1 MNGVARRVPVQDLR
15 NPRVSVRQ
23 NAVNTGCQVTERHHI
38 QRLRGRGCEL
48 TQRCGKSPLGCFL
61 LSARMERDQRHDKL
75 RKPLTTREQG
85 AIDRMETRYSDRVR
99 IAHVM
104 EPRRRDNLLRRP
116 APKRKR
122 DPGCTSCN
130 ALHMSPSARQRHK
143 TVSSNRPSTHH
154 QIGIHHA
161 QTTDTPS
168 DTPSESCPRQHQRAR
183 SDQPRAAAIRS
194 ADLCHP
200 NANPSRAGS
209 PTSSTQENTNEEKR
223 REMDISAGRRGQAS
237 RSAPLRA
244 PPSPRRRAGSRAGS
258 SGPSV
263 CRSKFPLLSQD
274 PQTQPNVVAECL
286 GHPRVRRP
294 ARLLEQVNERDQRAT
309 QAPLRLRPGAS
320 AMSAARSILEAGGF
334 RHHPCP

>member
-1 MNGVARRVPVQDLR
+1 MHGVAWLVPVQDLR

-48 TQRCGKSPLGCFL
+48 AALWKVPAGLLPPQRPYGTRSTTRQAP
-61 LSARMERDQRHDKL
+61 ET
-75 RKPLTTREQG
+75 LTTREQG

-161 QTTDTPS
+161 QTTDPPS

-194 ADLCHP
+194 ADVCHP

-223 REMDISAGRRGQAS
+223 REMDLSRDEGSGVALRSRYARHPPKTEGRKPSQIERAKRLPVQIS
-237 RSAPLRA
+237 
-244 PPSPRRRAGSRAGS
+244 
-258 SGPSV
+258 
-263 CRSKFPLLSQD
+263 LLSQD

>member
-1 MNGVARRVPVQDLR
+1 MNGVAWLVPVQDLR

-48 TQRCGKSPLGCFL
+48 AALWKVPAGLLPPQRPYGTRSTTRQAP
-61 LSARMERDQRHDKL
+61 ET
-75 RKPLTTREQG
+75 LTTREQG

-161 QTTDTPS
+161 QTTDPPS

-183 SDQPRAAAIRS
+183 SDQPRLPPSAPRMFAIPMRIHREQEAQRRPRRRTRTRRREERWISQRDEGSGVALRS
-194 ADLCHP
+194 AT
-200 NANPSRAGS
+200 RA
-209 PTSSTQENTNEEKR
+209 T
-223 REMDISAGRRGQAS
+223 
-237 RSAPLRA
+237 L
-244 PPSPRRRAGSRAGS
+244 PRRRAGSRAGS

-263 CRSKFPLLSQD
+263 CRSNFPYLVKIRRLSR
-274 PQTQPNVVAECL
+274 T
-286 GHPRVRRP
+286 
-294 ARLLEQVNERDQRAT
+294 
-309 QAPLRLRPGAS
+309 
-320 AMSAARSILEAGGF
+320 
-334 RHHPCP
+334 